1 MRRRLRKRVI
11 PILCLPFVVAGVFIF
26 LSLRPKETK
35 VIIWTDQSCFASYAE
50 LFNTTQSE
58 YQVIIKYKKNLAED
72 FPADSGEQPDIV
84 IGPWLKNEKVRKN
97 FMPLDFLFKD
107 GNLLAKDFYPQ
118 LLDLGNMQ
126 DKQYLLPVSFNLPVI
141 IFSEENEK
149 LIEDSFVLSIDQ
161 IRELASSFNKRNKKN
176 VYTAMGFSPVWNA
189 DFMYV
194 VSKLFGANYTEAEP
208 LFSFNNENI
217 EKSIAYLH
225 DWSYET
231 NGSPDA
237 EDEFQ
242 FKYLYGPVYRLVN
255 SDKCLF
261 AYTKT
266 DYLFKLPTDRLQNL
280 NFRWIEQDQKIAVS
294 DKLIYMGV
302 YRGTKNTNGSA
313 AFITWFL
320 NGKTQESLLERSASQ
335 NLTMPTFGISDGFS
349 SLRAVNEKYL
359 TKFYPQLYGHVPTA
373 EFLSVPNI
381 LPAKWEDIKQQVII
395 PYLKEASRKKD
406 GDAEPKD
413 LEARMKDWL
422 KQNY

>member
-1 MRRRLRKRVI
+1 MRRRLRKRFI
-11 PILCLPFVVAGVFIF
+11 PILCLPFVAAGVLIF
-26 LSLRPKETK
+26 NSLKPKETK
-35 VIIWTDQSCFASYAE
+35 VIIWTDQNCFASYAE
-50 LFNTTQSE
+50 LFNTTQND
-58 YQVIIKYKKNLAED
+58 YQVIIKYKENLAED
-72 FPADSGEQPDIV
+72 FPADSGGQPDIV

-97 FMPLDFLFKD
+97 FMPLDFLFKKEK
-107 GNLLAKDFYPQ
+107 LLAKDFYPQ

-141 IFSEENEK
+141 IFSDENEK
-149 LIEDSFVLSIDQ
+149 LIEDSFVLSISQ
-161 IRELASSFNKRNKKN
+161 IRDLASAFNKRNKKN
-176 VYTAMGFSPVWNA
+176 VYTAMGFSPAWNA

-208 LFSFNNENI
+208 LFSFNKENI
-217 EKSIAYLH
+217 EKSIAYLKE
-225 DWSYET
+225 WSYEVNT
-231 NGSPDA
+231 NPEA

-242 FKYLYGPVYRLVN
+242 FKYLYEPAYKLVN
-255 SDKCLF
+255 SGKCLF
-261 AYTKT
+261 SYTKT

-302 YRGTKNTNGSA
+302 YRGTKNKAGAA

-373 EFLSVPNI
+373 ELLSVPNI
-381 LPAKWEDIKQQVII
+381 LPARWEDIKQQVII